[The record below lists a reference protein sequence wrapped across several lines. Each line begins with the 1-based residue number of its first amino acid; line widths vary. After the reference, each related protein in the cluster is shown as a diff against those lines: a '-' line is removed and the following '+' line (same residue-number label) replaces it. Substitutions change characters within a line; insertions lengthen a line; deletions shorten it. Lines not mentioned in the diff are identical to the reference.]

1 MRMREVAGRRRTAL
15 AAKRIL
21 HRAQMPDHRDIEA
34 SRRRAMRRTQ
44 RRSRLVHDANLGPK
58 PCRHSPPRKLLQRDQ
73 AVGARERMQSRR
85 RIAIDVVVDVGAAQR
100 DDKRPIRITLAKI
113 ADAVGA
119 APRVERNHQIRGRS
133 IVPVG
138 NLNVMAEFAQD
149 PRPSHGRGP
158 FPDRDDER
166 AGVIITIRM
175 SVTLIDRPSGAT
187 EDELATQL
195 HDVRMRTRR
204 LTEDLSTGS

>member
-1 MRMREVAGRRRTAL
+1 MHDADARGRRQAAHRL
-15 AAKRIL
+15 GRAKRIL

-44 RRSRLVHDANLGPK
+44 RRSGLVHDANLGPK
-58 PCRHSPPRKLLQRDQ
+58 SCRHSPPRKLLQRDQ
-73 AVGARERMQSRR
+73 AVGARERMQSRH
-85 RIAIDVVVDVGAAQR
+85 RIAIDIVVDVGAAQR

-119 APRVERNHQIRGRS
+119 APRVERDHQIRGRS

-149 PRPSHGRGP
+149 PRPSHGRGSIP
-158 FPDRDDER
+158 GP
-166 AGVIITIRM
+166 
-175 SVTLIDRPSGAT
+175 
-187 EDELATQL
+187 
-195 HDVRMRTRR
+195 
-204 LTEDLSTGS
+204 